1 MVVSEQGNSFPFA
14 KWTCYDKGLQ
24 SGMVVRWPGKVK
36 AEVQTDAMVEYVDV
50 LPTFL
55 DAAGLPIPD
64 DLDGRSFLPCSWA
77 TLPRTKQSA
86 LDCKP
91 VEAFT
96 MDPSTTAYAPHA
108 QTDSA
113 TSGTSHPRH
122 PSGIP

>member
-1 MVVSEQGNSFPFA
+1 MVSERPIRFRLPS
-14 KWTCYDKGLQ
+14 GLVTGP
-24 SGMVVRWPGKVK
+24 SGGMVVRWPGKVK

-50 LPTFL
+50 RTFL

-64 DLDGRSFLPCSWA
+64 DLDGRSFYRAPGQRFLAKTVCF
-77 TLPRTKQSA
+77 
-86 LDCKP
+86 DCKP

-96 MDPSTTAYAPHA
+96 MDEHYANSHA

-122 PSGIP
+122 SGIP